1 MVSYKKIEILFYVN
15 MKGTTFPNRNQVSNK
30 MSYSSRKN
38 NSSNFSARKPYC
50 AHCQNTG
57 EPENVYTSHY
67 PRSLPDRTG
76 KTTVTCPK
84 LQSTECTYCYEFG
97 HTRKFCPVIKKNQ
110 RAYEMEDRRNKA
122 QELEQKQ
129 EKHQKQRNLAG
140 GFAMLAE
147 DDSDNDEQKTKPQV
161 KTVKEEWPALS
172 VATASVATASVA
184 LTRTQTIALPT
195 VPPQNVTT
203 GYAAMAAKPARVY
216 SSQEPH
222 TPISEYQVLNKG
234 DRMTKT
240 ETPVQKY
247 VPRNQWS
254 WLDDE
259 EEDEEEDW

>member
-1 MVSYKKIEILFYVN
+1 
-15 MKGTTFPNRNQVSNK
+15 
-30 MSYSSRKN
+30 MSYNSSKNNSSKN

-84 LQSTECTYCYEFG
+84 LQATECTYCYEFG

-122 QELEQKQ
+122 QEQQELEQKQ

-161 KTVKEEWPALS
+161 KTVKEEWPALSVATAS

-240 ETPVQKY
+240 ETPDRKY
-247 VPRNQWS
+247 VPINQRS
-254 WLDDE
+254 WLD
-259 EEDEEEDW
+259 EEDEEDEDW